1 MNSFA
6 SVTADKS
13 TQILKKESCKMH
25 TATLKHLFY
34 KEYFDHNETIIL
46 VKKNAFEI
54 FWLCKLFKECQPVK
68 TYKQHMLKKLSYKFL
83 FCGRLTQLNEFVLF
97 TLLF

>member
-34 KEYFDHNETIIL
+34 KEYFDHNEIIIL
-46 VKKNAFEI
+46 VKK
-54 FWLCKLFKECQPVK
+54 
-68 TYKQHMLKKLSYKFL
+68 MLSKF
-83 FCGRLTQLNEFVLF
+83 FRYVNFSKSVNQLKH
-97 TLLF
+97 TSSIC

>member
-6 SVTADKS
+6 SVTTDKS

-46 VKKNAFEI
+46 VKK
-54 FWLCKLFKECQPVK
+54 
-68 TYKQHMLKKLSYKFL
+68 MLSKF
-83 FCGRLTQLNEFVLF
+83 FGYVNFSKSVNQLKR
-97 TLLF
+97 TSSIC